1 MLDLERFQSLNAA
14 LGYAVGDRV
23 LQEVARRLARFVGP
37 LDTAARFGSDE
48 FFVLLAR
55 PDAAS
60 ALAEVGRIHPG
71 AVSAAEFSILA
82 DAADWTVAHNR
93 TMVAF
98 RRSSLVADR
107 HTTRSELF

>member
-1 MLDLERFQSLNAA
+1 MTLTIPAAQARMAVVQRILAGDITTPNA
-14 LGYAVGDRV
+14 
-23 LQEVARRLARFVGP
+23 
-37 LDTAARFGSDE
+37 
-48 FFVLLAR
+48 
-55 PDAAS
+55 AAS